1 MNNEVITKEDE
12 RINSFFH
19 SIEHLVRTFETVL
32 DNYRPPLGG
41 EYYLTDAE
49 VSKHLKMS
57 RRTLQQY
64 RNNGKIPFIHLG
76 GRILYRTSDIEKIL
90 NDSRQ
95 EMWE

>member
-1 MNNEVITKEDE
+1 MVNNEVITKEDE

-49 VSKHLKMS
+49 VSNWVVVS
-57 RRTLQQY
+57 
-64 RNNGKIPFIHLG
+64 FIV
-76 GRILYRTSDIEKIL
+76 RAI
-90 NDSRQ
+90 
-95 EMWE
+95 